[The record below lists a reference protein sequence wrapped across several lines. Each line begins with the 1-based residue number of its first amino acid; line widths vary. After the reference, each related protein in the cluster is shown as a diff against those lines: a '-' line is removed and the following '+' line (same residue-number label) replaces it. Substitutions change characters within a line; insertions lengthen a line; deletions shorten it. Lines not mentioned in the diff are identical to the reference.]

1 MNFLKRIFGRRCC
14 TTHRMSWRIRYGRF
28 TDPVSSV
35 WLDRDLEH
43 NKKQALRDASQNVM
57 TRLV

>member
-1 MNFLKRIFGRRCC
+1 MNFLKRIFADRNRPE
-14 TTHRMSWRIRYGRF
+14 RQNWWRFYGRF
-28 TDPVSSV
+28 ADPVSSV